1 MKQQQN
7 EATVSKAANKL
18 VQVHMGG
25 LWKHSSATT
34 IICQSHK
41 DASLNNSSGEIK
53 PAERQ
58 STWRKVKWRVNE
70 NMQGQDAQ
78 AASETNVFTP
88 TWLPLLRIPFFADHS
103 IDIKKN
109 TF

>member
-1 MKQQQN
+1 MK
-7 EATVSKAANKL
+7 
-18 VQVHMGG
+18 
-25 LWKHSSATT
+25 
-34 IICQSHK
+34 
-41 DASLNNSSGEIK
+41 
-53 PAERQ
+53 
-58 STWRKVKWRVNE
+58 